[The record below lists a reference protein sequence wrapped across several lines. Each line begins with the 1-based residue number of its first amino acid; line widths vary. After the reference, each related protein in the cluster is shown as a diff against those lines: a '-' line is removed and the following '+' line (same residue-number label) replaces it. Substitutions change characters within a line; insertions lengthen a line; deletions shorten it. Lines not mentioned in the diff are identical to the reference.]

1 MGHLG
6 FMLMFDDFF
15 GFRVLIALS
24 SELPQVRQNGPY
36 GQKRRSNA
44 TVSDENAL
52 CSIIFVI

>member
-24 SELPQVRQNGPY
+24 SELPQGRQNGQNGPN
-36 GQKRRSNA
+36 GQNGNLKQP
-44 TVSDENAL
+44 
-52 CSIIFVI
+52 